1 MPVFTIVDDDTGMEV
16 TLEGDQAP
24 AVDDLPEIF
33 GQARKQSAE
42 RLATGKFK
50 LGDDLQHLDKAGQR
64 DSIRKHSARALG
76 ISPNDVDI
84 DSGMGF
90 WDRTK
95 LSMQPTDADKMKQL
109 EDTYGKDGVAML
121 DVGGTPKMFFRDPK
135 TKKMTM
141 VDEQGASFADF
152 TADIAGF
159 APEVTGAVV
168 GGLKGA
174 AAGGA
179 IGAGAGGVGAIP
191 GAVIGGVLG
200 AAGGGFA
207 AGTAQDVATRALSDE
222 EIQLG
227 EIAARR
233 GKEAAIGAGIDV
245 ALLGTGKFI
254 AKPLMSKI
262 TGDATSKAFGK
273 AGELVGEDALTPRM
287 LQGEEALTR
296 ELGLES
302 RIGGRVGDARKAM
315 DTKAR
320 EIVSQSNPEA
330 YERFASQISDERN
343 ALIDSIPASE
353 RRLLDNVNQR
363 YNEAL
368 QGFGDSRGRVLSAI
382 GDDIIENNA
391 TPAFKAARQT
401 KNDLYDEF
409 DRIDSEVGG
418 VFTPKEVVRSFD
430 RILEKNRL
438 KNASAIKTIRKE
450 IDAAERPFT
459 IGEIDDLISRV
470 TDAMPDGVVKD
481 KTASQLASQ
490 LSDSLTRSV
499 QRKAKKFPA
508 LNAAWKNANDYYK
521 RTYLQ
526 FNRGALGGSVKDA
539 SGAPVLTGQRF
550 INQVLSDP
558 AEIDLILSAA
568 REGGQSPSVVKGKLK
583 EAFLEKRGIRKGSKL
598 KSLNTETDRGVIEK
612 LWGKRGLK
620 RWDQI
625 SKGLEATPEQLDD
638 YLGALSDAKAREV
651 RKEIDTWAKDKSR
664 LDEIQKNVFM
674 RELADGNIPS
684 GSPDAI
690 TQAYLKLPKSKR
702 DELFKNMSKNPEALE
717 DLKGSVGANVM
728 YRDIDESPFKD
739 AMGENLFNGKSALRR
754 LDQNREKLIDLLGK
768 QEYENLKTLARA
780 QSKLAPLTKD
790 QARTKLRTLAG
801 AGGLSFY
808 VVGDIISSM
817 KDKFVALAYKSKA
830 LDGLTKGWSQL
841 DEKALSSSLQ
851 KMLYSAQGRR
861 ALDLI
866 DDPELEAQVEL
877 LKQAAPEQ

>member
-1 MPVFTIVDDDTGMEV
+1 MPEFTIVDDDTGMEI

-42 RLATGKFK
+42 RLASGKFK
-50 LGDDLQHLDKAGQR
+50 LGADLQHLDKAGQR
-64 DSIRKHSARALG
+64 ESIRKHSARALG
-76 ISPNDVDI
+76 ISPDDVDI

-121 DVGGTPKMFFRDPK
+121 DVGGTAKMFFRDPK

-159 APEVTGAVV
+159 APEVAGAVV
-168 GGLKGA
+168 GGIKGA
-174 AAGGA
+174 AAGTA
-179 IGAGAGGVGAIP
+179 VAPGVGTI
-191 GAVIGGVLG
+191 VGGVLG

-207 AGTAQDVATRALSDE
+207 AGTAQDVATRAVSGED
-222 EIQLG
+222 IQLG
-227 EIAARR
+227 EITGRR
-233 GKEAAIGAGIDV
+233 GKEAVLGAGIDV
-245 ALLGTGKFI
+245 ALLGTGKFV
-254 AKPLMSKI
+254 AKPLMSKL
-262 TGDATSKAFGK
+262 TGDATAKAFGK
-273 AGELVGEDALTPRM
+273 AAEVVGDDAITPRM

-302 RIGGRVGDARKAM
+302 RIGGRVGDARKAL
-315 DTKAR
+315 DTKAK
-320 EIVSQSNPEA
+320 EIISQSNPEA
-330 YERFASQISDERN
+330 YERFASKVQSERN

-353 RRLLDNVNQR
+353 RKLLEGVNER

-368 QGFGDSRGRVLSAI
+368 QGFGDSRGRVLATI

-409 DRIDSEVGG
+409 DRVDAEVGG
-418 VFTPKEVVRSFD
+418 VFTPKDVVRNFD
-430 RILEKNRL
+430 RVLAKNRL
-438 KNASAIKTIRKE
+438 KNASAIKTIQKE
-450 IDAAERPFT
+450 ISAAKEPFT

-470 TDAMPDGVVKD
+470 TDAMPDDVVKD

-490 LSDSLTRSV
+490 LSDSLTKSV
-499 QRKAKKFPA
+499 QRKAAKFPE
-508 LNAAWKNANDYYK
+508 LNQAWKNANDYYK

-526 FNRGALGGSVKDA
+526 FNRGALGGSVKDV
-539 SGAPVLTGQRF
+539 SGAPILTGQRF

-558 AEIDLILSAA
+558 AEIDLVLSAA
-568 REGGQSPSVVKGKLK
+568 KEGGQSPSVVKNKLK

-598 KSLNTETDRGVIEK
+598 NQLNTESDRGVIEK

-625 SKGLEATPEQLDD
+625 SKGLQASPEKLDD
-638 YLGALSDAKAREV
+638 YLGALSDARAREV
-651 RKEIDTWAKDKSR
+651 RSELDKLSKDKGR
-664 LDEIQKNVFM
+664 LDQIQKNVFM
-674 RELADGNIPS
+674 RELADGNIPA

-728 YRDIDESPFKD
+728 LRDIDESPFKD
-739 AMGENLFNGKSALRR
+739 AIGENLFNGKSALRR
-754 LDQNREKLIDLLGK
+754 LDNNREKLIDLLGNK
-768 QEYENLKTLARA
+768 EYEDLRTLARA

-808 VVGDIISSM
+808 IVGDIISAM
-817 KDKFVALAYKSKA
+817 KDKFVALAYKSKS
-830 LDGLTKGWSQL
+830 LDGLMNGWSKL
-841 DEKALSSSLQ
+841 DEKAMGSALN
-851 KMLYSAQGRR
+851 KMLYTAQGRR
-861 ALDLI
+861 ALESM

-877 LKQAAPEQ
+877 LKQAVPSQ